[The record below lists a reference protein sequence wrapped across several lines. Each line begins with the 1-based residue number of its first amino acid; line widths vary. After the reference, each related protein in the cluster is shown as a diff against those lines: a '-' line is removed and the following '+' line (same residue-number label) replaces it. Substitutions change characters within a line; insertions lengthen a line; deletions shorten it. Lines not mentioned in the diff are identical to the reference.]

1 MKRKAVGVLM
11 AAVMGTM
18 GMLGFAQT
26 AQAASARESEA
37 CEHNICGSYV
47 VRNFAAD
54 HDATYHV
61 WCDEIH
67 YLCTKCDGYN
77 EIAVLEY
84 ERHDYENVYD
94 DKGHMIFSYCT
105 VCGAYSN

>member
-37 CEHNICGSYV
+37 CEHKILGSFV
-47 VRNFAAD
+47 ADHFAAD
-54 HDATYHV
+54 YDATYHV
-61 WCDEIH
+61 WCDKIH
-67 YLCTKCDGYN
+67 YYCEKCKGYD
-77 EIAVLEY
+77 EVVVLEY

-94 DKGHMIFSYCT
+94 DNGHMIFSYCT
-105 VCGAYSN
+105 VCGAHSN